1 MRGLIF
7 PPTNNFT
14 QLKLTP
20 VFFTDRISLYDIYG
34 PYIMYVKGKGSG
46 SEDWGAGGGVLVEYF
61 YMDHH
66 IVVGYEIFLKIFW
79 WASKYFFMF
88 PLTNFNFLVI

>member
-7 PPTNNFT
+7 PTTNNFT

-46 SEDWGAGGGVLVEYF
+46 SEDWGAGGGRRWCA
-61 YMDHH
+61 
-66 IVVGYEIFLKIFW
+66 GGIFLHGPSYSGRI
-79 WASKYFFMF
+79 
-88 PLTNFNFLVI
+88 

>member
-46 SEDWGAGGGVLVEYF
+46 SEDWGAGGGGGGVLVEYF

-66 IVVGYEIFLKIFW
+66 IVVGYEIFLKIF
-79 WASKYFFMF
+79 
-88 PLTNFNFLVI
+88 

>member
-46 SEDWGAGGGVLVEYF
+46 SEDWGAGGGRWCA
-61 YMDHH
+61 
-66 IVVGYEIFLKIFW
+66 GGIFLHGPSYSGRI
-79 WASKYFFMF
+79 
-88 PLTNFNFLVI
+88 